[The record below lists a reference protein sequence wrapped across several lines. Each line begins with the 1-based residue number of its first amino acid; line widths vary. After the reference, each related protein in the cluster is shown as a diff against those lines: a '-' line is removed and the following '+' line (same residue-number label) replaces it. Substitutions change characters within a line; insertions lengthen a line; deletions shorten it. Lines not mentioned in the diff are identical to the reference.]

1 MKYKNLKSV
10 AHNLG
15 HAFLSLMNYNAIGD
29 NYIIEMLFQKAKK
42 TGINSIDIDYLNEII
57 EPPEFR
63 INGVM
68 DSLKRY
74 RKSLPE
80 DLNRQS
86 CSLDNIKSIKIF
98 IVFDLSHIPKSQNFP
113 DLELPNYNCNVEII
127 DDRDII
133 HKARV
138 EEWWKY

>member
-15 HAFLSLMNYNAIGD
+15 HAFLSLMNCAVGE

-42 TGINSIDIDYLNEII
+42 TGLNSIEIDYLNEII

-63 INGVM
+63 IKGVI

-74 RKSLPE
+74 RKSLPR
-80 DLNRQS
+80 DLDSQR
-86 CSLDNIKSIKIF
+86 CSIDKIRSIKIF
-98 IVFDLSHIPKSQNFP
+98 IVFDLLHIPRHKDLP

-127 DDRDII
+127 DNRDKI
-133 HKARV
+133 HNAKV